1 MGKNML
7 VREEKRER
15 EEKRRERREEKREK
29 RREKRREEKRREEKR
44 KRREEKR
51 REEERE
57 EKRREE
63 KREERLSSSWSSQAC
78 ELYALYQ
85 ALELLKDKVETLFTD
100 SKYAFAIVHTF
111 GKIWKERG
119 LINIRGKRLIH

>member
-1 MGKNML
+1 MKIRICSCL
-7 VREEKRER
+7 WDKYAS
-15 EEKRRERREEKREK
+15 ERRE
-29 RREKRREEKRREEKR
+29 EKRREEKRREEKR
-44 KRREEKR
+44 REKKRREEKR
-51 REEERE
+51 REE
-57 EKRREE
+57 KRREE
-63 KREERLSSSWSSQAC
+63 KRRREEEKRREREEKRRLSSSWSSQAC

-119 LINIRGKRLIH
+119 LINTRGKRLIH